1 MTRTIAFRLPRL
13 GGAEAEARILGWRK
27 SPGDVVD
34 RDEVLLEV
42 ETDKAVVEVLSPCD
56 GVLLDHLKAPDQ
68 VAAFDEAL
76 AHIEAH
82 GELPAGLEPEEIAVP
97 VHSEAPAK
105 AETVDTRGM
114 DIASSQ
120 PVAAP
125 AASSSSGRPAASPYA
140 RRLAVERGVNLQSV
154 SGSGP
159 NGRVVAADVLRAGGQ
174 APTQGLGQASGR
186 SQQRVT
192 ETEVATSR
200 GAVACRIWNADR
212 TDTPAIVLV
221 HGLFGDADV
230 WTGMAGSLAAADRKV
245 VAIDLPAHG
254 RTRATATTLDDIAM
268 LLDEVLLST
277 VDQAMVLVGHSF
289 GAAVAARCASRRS
302 ARQLEAL
309 VLLAPAGLGTEIAA
323 DFLNGMRHAASV
335 PVLRRELEKLG
346 DALPAFGDVFL
357 QGQLEGIQKRASQLE
372 DLLQNLARHG
382 VQQIDIRQDLA
393 DAACPINIYW
403 GRRDR
408 ILPWEHALNAPP
420 RAALHLIPHVGHM
433 PQWESGALIVERLLQ
448 LSEP

>member
-56 GVLLDHLKAPDQ
+56 GVLLDHLKTPDQ

-82 GELPAGLEPEEIAVP
+82 GELPAGLEAEDIAVP
-97 VHSEAPAK
+97 VHSGSSGNAQANVAQAP
-105 AETVDTRGM
+105 ES
-114 DIASSQ
+114 ASSLS
-120 PVAAP
+120 VAAP
-125 AASSSSGRPAASPYA
+125 ATRSASGRVAASPHA
-140 RRLAVERGVNLQSV
+140 RRLAADRGVSLETV
-154 SGSGP
+154 SGTGP
-159 NGRVVAADVLRAGGQ
+159 NGRVVAADVLRASGQ
-174 APTQGLGQASGR
+174 SSPQRVGQPSGR
-186 SQQRVT
+186 SQQRVM

-200 GAVACRIWNADR
+200 GVVACRIWNADR
-212 TDTPAIVLV
+212 TDAPAIVLV

-230 WTGMAGSLAAADRKV
+230 WTGLAGSLSAADRRV

-254 RTRATATTLDDIAM
+254 RTRASAATLDDIAM
-268 LLDEVLLST
+268 LLDEVLLS
-277 VDQAMVLVGHSF
+277 VADQPMVLVGHSF
-289 GAAVAARCASRRS
+289 GAAVAARCVSRRS
-302 ARQLEAL
+302 ARQIQAL

-335 PVLRRELEKLG
+335 SVLRRELEKLG

-357 QGQLEGIQKRASQLE
+357 QGQLEGIQKRGPQLE
-372 DLLQNLARHG
+372 DLLQNIARHG
-382 VQQIDIRQDLA
+382 VQQIDIRQDLVT
-393 DAACPINIYW
+393 AACPIDIYW

-420 RAALHLIPHVGHM
+420 RAALHLIPNVGHM
-433 PQWESGALIVERLLQ
+433 PQWESGALIAERLLR
-448 LSEP
+448 LPES

>member
-13 GGAEAEARILGWRK
+13 GGSEAEARILGWRK
-27 SPGDVVD
+27 SPGDVID

-82 GELPAGLEPEEIAVP
+82 GELPAGLEAEEVAVP

-114 DIASSQ
+114 DIASFQ

-174 APTQGLGQASGR
+174 ASTQSGGQPSGR

-212 TDTPAIVLV
+212 NDAPAIVLV

-254 RTRATATTLDDIAM
+254 RTRATAATLDDIAM

-357 QGQLEGIQKRASQLE
+357 QGQLEGIQKRAPQLE
-372 DLLQNLARHG
+372 DLLQNLARYG

-420 RAALHLIPHVGHM
+420 RAALHLIPNVGHM
-433 PQWESGALIVERLLQ
+433 PQWESGALIVERLIQ
-448 LSEP
+448 LSES